1 MKTIKDYFPTGISS
15 DHFVPAD
22 SMEIISKSSS
32 GEFVIYLT
40 NVGGRPSF
48 ILLEPKEVSVCTVA
62 VNVSCG
68 LSWLKSR
75 LLRLL
80 VVNTDPVVRLERL
93 KAMNEVILGFL
104 LHPIYG
110 NPKVAEAIQN
120 VQLVEWSDINY
131 ERASEFVL
139 QADDNTGVFS
149 QTLDN
154 VTVTARVLFGLQ
166 RVEFELK
173 HVYVSNKPEMV
184 ETLIRAFAY
193 PLDGEWEQQINEAL
207 GAMHFLAETLRKDE
221 KLKGRV
227 YPEHDFVCE
236 ECGAQYQ
243 IRVPLT
249 GLTFPQA
256 NVQCKECGH
265 VQYVAIK

>member
-32 GEFVIYLT
+32 GEFVIYLS
-40 NVGGRPSF
+40 NVGGKPSF
-48 ILLEPKEVSVCTVA
+48 ILLEPKVVSICTVGD
-62 VNVSCG
+62 NVSSS

-80 VVNTDPVVRLERL
+80 VVNTDPAVRLEQL

-104 LHPIYG
+104 YHPTYG
-110 NPKVAEAIQN
+110 NANIAEAIQN
-120 VQLVEWSDINY
+120 VQLVEWSDIDY